1 MIHSFQMKQVFFL
14 FPLNEIRALARSKKK
29 DFFSFKV
36 LLHITKAHGIG
47 SITSDENKVSI
58 LPPLILPKLREYY
71 LTY

>member
-1 MIHSFQMKQVFFL
+1 MIHSFQMKQVFFP
-14 FPLNEIRALARSKKK
+14 FPLNEIRALARSQKKR
-29 DFFSFKV
+29 FFSFKV
-36 LLHITKAHGIG
+36 LLHITKAHGIR

>member
-1 MIHSFQMKQVFFL
+1 MIHSFQMKQVFFPFL
-14 FPLNEIRALARSKKK
+14 LMKYVPWHVLKKK
-29 DFFSFKV
+29 DFFTFKV